1 MSAAVLAC
9 FSLSRRTWP
18 AKLCYA
24 CILRSWRPLWTSW
37 IACGLS
43 STVLATVLDA
53 DDTTPSVL
61 VSAVLC
67 SSTAPTVV
75 VATRVR
81 RAAPTGDTENRRPT
95 VRTSERPCSRIWK
108 HSDVCSWSASDG
120 FIRRFVEQSVECF
133 QKQMQ
138 RFWAHGYVQ
147 KHAYA
152 EGFNHSIHSDSST
165 LLIHSICPRLITNS
179 VLKDPCLQPETLLT
193 NGLVL
198 LRKARG
204 LLIHMPSQGRVH
216 GSFALS
222 SRSTLPFRTRSTKT
236 S

>member
-1 MSAAVLAC
+1 MSD
-9 FSLSRRTWP
+9 R
-18 AKLCYA
+18 
-24 CILRSWRPLWTSW
+24 
-37 IACGLS
+37 
-43 STVLATVLDA
+43 DE
-53 DDTTPSVL
+53 TTPPAL